1 MARFTFANAAANGSK
16 GGAHRNKGKGQSPRN
31 QVKQLQRVALA
42 DATNPETP
50 VAVRAAIMRAYV
62 DLQELRMSLE
72 GIGRPKPVE
81 ARNATPKHKRRPTV
95 QPVRV
100 SVAPAI
106 TSFTFNYD
114 SGAYTAQVQNNGG
127 VNVWNDDRG
136 LYDHFQIFGLGGFPP
151 VAGQTHSGTYVSLTD
166 TSALVFA
173 STDLPRDLKADDFQ
187 LRSFHINWGIDW
199 ETRIVSLTV
208 ESIALVERRP
218 EITAWAVST
227 NALILEITFP
237 SQPYTNILQRSFQ
250 LGPSAQ
256 WDTVTAF
263 VSSGGKTNWPVSLQ
277 TELPMRFY
285 RMRPQ

>member
-1 MARFTFANAAANGSK
+1 MQPNIMLDATDPATHMRTLKALVILMVVWTC
-16 GGAHRNKGKGQSPRN
+16 SPRSLFADLLTFRIAGT
-31 QVKQLQRVALA
+31 VGYESTGGSFRV
-42 DATNPETP
+42 
-50 VAVRAAIMRAYV
+50 
-62 DLQELRMSLE
+62 
-72 GIGRPKPVE
+72 GRPCTLTV
-81 ARNATPKHKRRPTV
+81 TIDTLSPKSTV
-95 QPVRV
+95 VPERGDYLT
-100 SVAPAI
+100 AI

-114 SGAYTAQVQNNGG
+114 SGAYTAQVQNNGS

-166 TSALVFA
+166 TSAVVFA